1 MADQKNND
9 KSSDSVDISALRVGV
24 VGAGQMGSGIIE
36 VAARH
41 GSDVV
46 ACDATKEFA
55 DGGREGI
62 TK

>member
-9 KSSDSVDISALRVGV
+9 KASDSVDISALRVGV

-46 ACDATKEFA
+46 AWEAAQEFA
-55 DGGREGI
+55 DKGLERI
-62 TK
+62 T